1 MSLELEQIENQNQP
15 VTSKL
20 TLVHEP
26 PDLEI
31 SPAHG
36 LFNLD
41 LSDLWRYR
49 ELVYFLTWRD
59 VMVRYKQTA
68 LGVAWAVL
76 QPLLTMILFSL
87 VFGRLAGLPSDGV
100 PYPIFTFTALIP
112 WGLFAYA
119 LTQSSTS
126 LVSDRNLITKIYFPR
141 LVIPL
146 SSVLS
151 GLLDFAISLLLLF
164 VMMFFF
170 QVPLTWRV
178 LTLPLFVILAILS
191 AVSVGLWLSAL
202 NVQFRDVR
210 YTLAFLTQVWF
221 FATPVAYSLSI
232 VPEQW
237 RWLYSLNPMVGVVE
251 GFRWAILNTNT
262 VVGPLFPVSIV
273 IILLLLASGLVYFK
287 RMEDSFAD
295 LV

>member
-1 MSLELEQIENQNQP
+1 MILKIDQIEDHSQP
-15 VTSKL
+15 VSSVLSKIS
-20 TLVHEP
+20 EP

-31 SPAHG
+31 TPSHG
-36 LFNLD
+36 IFNLD

-49 ELVYFLTWRD
+49 ELIYFLTWRD

-68 LGVAWAVL
+68 LGAAWAIL
-76 QPLLTMILFSL
+76 QPLLAMILFSL
-87 VFGRLAGLPSDGV
+87 IFGRFAGLPSDGV

-126 LVSDRNLITKIYFPR
+126 LVADRNLITKIYFPR

-151 GLLDFAISLLLLF
+151 GLLDFAISLLVLF
-164 VMMFFF
+164 AMMLIF
-170 QVPLTWRV
+170 QVPISWRV

-202 NVQFRDVR
+202 NVQYRDVR
-210 YTLAFLTQVWF
+210 YTLTFLTQVWF

-251 GFRWAILNTNT
+251 GFRWALLGTDTI
-262 VVGPLFPVSIV
+262 VGPLF
-273 IILLLLASGLVYFK
+273 
-287 RMEDSFAD
+287 
-295 LV
+295 

>member
-1 MSLELEQIENQNQP
+1 MSLEIDQLEQQKDSTP
-15 VTSKL
+15 VVLSTIQ
-20 TLVHEP
+20 EP

-31 SPAHG
+31 SPARG
-36 LFNLD
+36 WFSLD
-41 LSDLWRYR
+41 LADLWHYR
-49 ELVYFLTWRD
+49 ELIYFLTWRD

-68 LGVAWAVL
+68 LGAAWAVL

-87 VFGRLAGLPSDGV
+87 IFGRFAGLPSDGL

-151 GLLDFAISLLLLF
+151 GLLDFAISLLVLF
-164 VMMFFF
+164 GMMLFF
-170 QVPLTWRV
+170 QVPITWRV
-178 LTLPLFVILAILS
+178 LTLPLFVLLAVLS

-202 NVQFRDVR
+202 NVQYRDVR
-210 YTLAFLTQVWF
+210 YTLPFLTQVWL

-232 VPEQW
+232 VPENW

-251 GFRWAILNTNT
+251 GFRWALLGTDT
-262 VVGPLFPVSIV
+262 VVGPLFPVSIA
-273 IILLLLASGLVYFK
+273 IILLLLFSGLVYFK
-287 RMEDSFAD
+287 RMEDNFAD